1 MCVVIS
7 ALFGQFAELPADY
20 RHQDDENLACRG
32 SIAMRTAVLT
42 VPTGTSGLRFEVH
55 STPSRGHS
63 SIQKWY
69 LKANHPVEASRWIS
83 ALQKSMELAKRESE
97 QHDRRSGESQ
107 APSLK
112 PSLSISST
120 HPPSRRKD
128 RSGASSAVDAESG
141 GEASD
146 RKEAS
151 PLNDHDQ
158 EEQESEDTSDADS
171 TQQVPPH
178 SNSFELQG
186 NALLAQVEL
195 TSQLLSSLPS
205 QIPGTPRAAEVNK
218 AIDDTFHSVSG
229 MLTEYV
235 SMAKEREDW
244 YKYKLER
251 ERERQ
256 NIWEESLQAV
266 VREGDMLEKE
276 LRSKF
281 RRSRAPSFTQEGTV
295 RKRSTQLVSSPV
307 DDTVTTATPASP
319 TAAQP
324 ESPSVPSSIGPIAQR
339 RTSAP
344 SSGLPLSHSSS
355 RPFSLIMGGASNAGL
370 ALDDDGDTDEEDEFF
385 DAIEANTLPN
395 LLITQSFIRPSS
407 VQFNLSREVYAGY
420 LKLRDRLSISSDDR
434 PPMSLWAVL
443 KNSIGKDL
451 TKISFP
457 VFFNEPTSMLQ
468 RMAEDMEFS
477 ECCK

>member
-1 MCVVIS
+1 
-7 ALFGQFAELPADY
+7 
-20 RHQDDENLACRG
+20 
-32 SIAMRTAVLT
+32 MRTAVLT

-151 PLNDHDQ
+151 DPLNDHDQ

-171 TQQVPPH
+171 TQRVPPH

-205 QIPGTPRAAEVNK
+205 QIPGTPRAVEANK
-218 AIDDTFHSVSG
+218 VIDDTFHSVSG

-244 YKYKLER
+244 YKSKL
-251 ERERQ
+251 ERQ

-307 DDTVTTATPASP
+307 ADTVTTATPASP
-319 TAAQP
+319 TATQP

-395 LLITQSFIRPSS
+395 LLITQSFIRPNS

-420 LKLRDRLSISSDDR
+420 LKLRDRLSI
-434 PPMSLWAVL
+434 LV
-443 KNSIGKDL
+443 
-451 TKISFP
+451 
-457 VFFNEPTSMLQ
+457 
-468 RMAEDMEFS
+468 
-477 ECCK
+477 